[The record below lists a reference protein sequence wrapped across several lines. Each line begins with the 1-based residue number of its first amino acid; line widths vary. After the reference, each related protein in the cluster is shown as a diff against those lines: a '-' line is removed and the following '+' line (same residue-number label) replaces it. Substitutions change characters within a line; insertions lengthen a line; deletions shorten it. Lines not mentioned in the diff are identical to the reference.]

1 MNISFLKK
9 KKKKVECGNDI
20 AEIGGENSSY
30 IWCNNVTS
38 LSISLLDA
46 NFNKSTN
53 GLDSLLI
60 LYMLAKFHDYLKLI
74 TMSLIIC
81 LNHKFFN
88 LKLYIKYRLLN
99 RIINDI

>member
-1 MNISFLKK
+1 M
-9 KKKKVECGNDI
+9 ECGNDI

-60 LYMLAKFHDYLKLI
+60 LYMLAKFHNDPKLI
-74 TMSLIIC
+74 TMSLNIC
-81 LNHKFFN
+81 LNHEFFN
-88 LKLYIKYRLLN
+88 LKLCIKYRLLDQ
-99 RIINDI
+99 IVNDI